1 MISFEREEKTL
12 LDEISNALEN
22 KVKELDRL
30 EKTNTTLQEKLQN
43 NQAKI
48 IFIRK
53 NSKNK

>member
-53 NSKNK
+53 NS